1 MGWPL
6 RHVMKNKKFL
16 ILLLFAVAIALF
28 FALDVGRFFSL
39 AFIKAQQASFSALYD
54 ERPVAVTL
62 IFFAVYVLITA
73 LSLPGAAIMTLAAG
87 ASFGL
92 VWGTVVVSLA
102 STLGATLAMLA
113 ARYLLRDTIQ
123 KRFAP
128 KLAEVNVGIEKEGGL
143 YLFTL
148 RLAPVI
154 PFFALNL
161 LMGLTRMKVW
171 TFFWVSELGMLA
183 GTLAYVNAGTEIAKV
198 TSLRSVLSPGL
209 IGSLV
214 LLGLLPLVV
223 IKAMDYSKRRKKE
236 AVIA

>member
-1 MGWPL
+1 MQ
-6 RHVMKNKKFL
+6 NKKLL
-16 ILLLFAVAIALF
+16 ILLAFSAVAALF
-28 FALDVGRFFSL
+28 FALDVGRVFSL
-39 AFIKAQQASFSALYD
+39 EFLKAQQASFAAVYAQQ
-54 ERPVAVTL
+54 PVAVTCS
-62 IFFAVYVLITA
+62 FVAVYVLITA

-113 ARYLLRDTIQ
+113 ARYLLRNAIQ
-123 KRFAP
+123 SRFGP
-128 KLAEVNVGIEKEGGL
+128 KLAEVNAGIDREGGL

-154 PFFALNL
+154 PFVALNL

-183 GTLAYVNAGTEIAKV
+183 GTMAYVNAGTEIAKI

-209 IGSLV
+209 IGSLA

-223 IKAMDYSKRRKKE
+223 KKAMDYSKRRKK
-236 AVIA
+236 AGVVA

>member
-1 MGWPL
+1 
-6 RHVMKNKKFL
+6 MKHKKIL
-16 ILLLFAVAIALF
+16 ILLAFAALIALF

-39 AFIKAQQASFSALYD
+39 AFIKEQQANFAALY
-54 ERPVAVTL
+54 EQRPVAVTVC
-62 IFFAVYVLITA
+62 FVAVYVLITA

-113 ARYLLRDTIQ
+113 ARYLLRDAIQ
-123 KRFAP
+123 KRFAR
-128 KLAEVNVGIEKEGGL
+128 KLAEVNSGIEREGGL

-154 PFFALNL
+154 PFFALNM

-183 GTLAYVNAGTEIAKV
+183 GTMAYVNAGTEIAKV

-223 IKAMDYSKRRKKE
+223 KKAMDHAKQRRKKTGVV
-236 AVIA
+236 A